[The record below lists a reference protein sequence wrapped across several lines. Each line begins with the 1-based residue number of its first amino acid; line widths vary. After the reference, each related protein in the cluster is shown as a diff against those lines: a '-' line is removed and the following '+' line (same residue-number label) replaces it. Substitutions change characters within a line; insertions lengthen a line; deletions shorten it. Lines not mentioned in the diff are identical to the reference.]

1 MDKNTLSNYGWIVIA
16 VLVLSVMIALATPFG
31 NFVKDAIT
39 NTANGLIDT
48 NNNALD
54 VALGASGV
62 CKHQNIVQ
70 IKDDTICSDCG
81 NTTFGAE
88 THNGIIP
95 VGGEYLFADGTT
107 LTAGEIF
114 PETVA
119 ESDQYFYGDYQY
131 KYFGSYSG
139 WRCKVN
145 DTSKES
151 YAPIPEFVNDV
162 AVTCMN
168 GAFEKCGNLTTAPT
182 MPSTTISMLQTFKDC
197 NGLKTYVG
205 STDPDGDFSGYVI
218 PSGVTNL
225 NGAFEDCWP
234 MTVPPTIPS
243 NVDNMN
249 YAFFG
254 NYNLTTAPV
263 IPDSVTKMDSTFR
276 NCTAL
281 TEAPDVPSNVTTMKY
296 TFAGCTSFKGTI
308 TINANPSTYSKCF
321 DGIDMSQIT
330 LAGTCDA
337 TLKQKIA
344 NTGTNGSQVTIVN

>member
-1 MDKNTLSNYGWIVIA
+1 MDKETLSNYGWIVIC
-16 VLVLSVMIALATPFG
+16 VLVLAVMIALATPFG
-31 NFVKDAIT
+31 QFIADGFNSAKQ
-39 NTANGLIDT
+39 GLIDT

-54 VALGASGV
+54 VALGAAGL
-62 CKHQNIVQ
+62 CKHQNTEQ
-70 IKDDTICSDCG
+70 IKDDKKCTDCG
-81 NTTFGAE
+81 TVEYGEDTY
-88 THNGIIP
+88 NGIIP
-95 VGGEYLFADGTT
+95 DGGEFLFADGTI
-107 LTAGEIF
+107 LTAGESF
-114 PETVA
+114 PETVS
-119 ESDQYFYGDYQY
+119 ESDQYFHGDYQY

-145 DTSKES
+145 DTSKET
-151 YAPIPEFVNDV
+151 YAPIPEYVSGV

-168 GAFEKCGNLTTAPT
+168 GGFEKCTSLTTAPI
-182 MPSTTISMLQTFKDC
+182 MPSTTTSMLQTFKDC
-197 NGLKTYVG
+197 NNLKTYAG
-205 STDPDGDFSGYVI
+205 STAPDGDFSGYII
-218 PSGVTNL
+218 PNSVTNL

-254 NYNLTTAPV
+254 NYNLKTSPS
-263 IPDSVTKMDSTFR
+263 IPGSVTKMDSAFR

-281 TEAPDVPSNVTTMKY
+281 TEAPEIPSNVTTMKY

-321 DGIDMSQIT
+321 DGIDMSKIT